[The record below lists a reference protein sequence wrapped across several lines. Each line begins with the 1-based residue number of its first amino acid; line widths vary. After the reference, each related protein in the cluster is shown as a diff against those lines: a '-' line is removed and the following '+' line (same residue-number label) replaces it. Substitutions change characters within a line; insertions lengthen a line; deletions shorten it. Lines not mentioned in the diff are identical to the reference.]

1 MNPAFTLFMWARG
14 PAFDVALAIF
24 AAGITLRLVEMVV
37 LGRKTDLAPA
47 KGHPIRQGLA
57 TIFTRSIP
65 RPGLVRF
72 APGTYLGGYVFHL
85 GFFAAFLLFAPHIA
99 LIRDALGLS
108 WPAANR
114 AIVES
119 ATALAVVAAIILFF
133 SRVMDPV
140 RRALTGFEDYLV
152 LLLSVLPLVTGYVA
166 ANKLFGNPEM
176 MLAVHVL
183 SVDALLIVFPFT
195 KLMHSVS
202 FVFSRYYNGAIQ
214 GRKGAE
220 S

>member
-1 MNPAFTLFMWARG
+1 MSPAFTLFMWARG
-14 PAFDVALAIF
+14 PAFDVALIVF
-24 AAGITLRLVEMVV
+24 LAGTMLRLVEMLA

-57 TIFTRSIP
+57 TILTRSIP
-65 RPGLVRF
+65 RRGLIRF
-72 APGTYLGGYVFHL
+72 APATYLGGYVFHL

-99 LIRDALGLS
+99 LIRDAVGLS
-108 WPAANR
+108 WPGAGR
-114 AIVES
+114 VIVES
-119 ATALAVVAAIILFF
+119 ATVLAVAAAILLFF
-133 SRVMDPV
+133 SRMMDPV
-140 RRALTGFEDYLV
+140 RRALTTFEDYLV
-152 LLLSVLPLVTGYVA
+152 LLVSVLPLVTGYVA
-166 ANKLFGNPEM
+166 VNKLFGDPQM

-195 KLMHSVS
+195 KLMHAAT
-202 FVFSRYYNGAIQ
+202 FAFSRYYNGTIQ